1 MASPVPSVADGDNLG
16 WRQHHHRTAAE
27 RKQQRQ
33 RAHGR
38 VLSGLLASFRKLS
51 CHQGS
56 QLSSVAAAL
65 QGVLSGIE
73 QHPSTAG
80 DADRPAETVEL
91 SKSGATSLLSP
102 PTADVPW
109 PRLAMSFTAPL
120 VSTDGGS
127 NVAAV
132 CGHVVAEE
140 QTDSHDVVR
149 VSLPTPG
156 PCIASHSATPVGT
169 PATTEGSEDRVSDIV
184 VDSPRAARQQSH
196 AKSPIAHGTR
206 QTTSFAPSSYGG
218 HCFSNSLAVLSLYG
232 VCNTRWSVVC
242 RCCPT
247 T

>member
-1 MASPVPSVADGDNLG
+1 MASSTPPRAGGYNG
-16 WRQHHHRTAAE
+16 GRRRHHLRTAAE
-27 RKQQRQ
+27 RRQQRQ
-33 RAHGR
+33 HAHGR
-38 VLSGLLASFRKLS
+38 VLSGLPASFRELI
-51 CHQGS
+51 HHTGS
-56 QLSSVAAAL
+56 QLSSMPAAL
-65 QGVLSGIE
+65 QGVLSCDE
-73 QHPSTAG
+73 QHPMRDG
-80 DADRPAETVEL
+80 ADSPAAAEDYPR
-91 SKSGATSLLSP
+91 SGTTSRFCP
-102 PTADVPW
+102 PLADVPW